1 MAKASNYV
9 EALKKPRSVQITR
22 SQLAESFFYLNG
34 YPLSLAD
41 YPHMRLIHDISPKAM
56 VLKFSR
62 QCLYENQFVN
72 LACGNQVLAKNL
84 KAGDP
89 IIGFNTET
97 LKNELTKISNV
108 WDNGTTHIYEIRTR
122 TGRVAHVTD
131 NHPFYM
137 IKGWKEASK
146 LVKGDLIAIS
156 KDNSCGLS
164 SAETVPDE
172 HFIIAAYLLAE
183 GSLTSGSI
191 GFTNT
196 RKECVDELQKA
207 LHKVDPKLT
216 LKIVSPNAKQY
227 QYRVSGHGVGKPHPL
242 KPTLLKWGMLGKG
255 SADKFHPDFVWNL
268 IKEQLCHYLRIWWDT
283 DGYVAKHKNG
293 HYYPGIALISKQLT
307 QGIQE
312 LLLKLGIHST
322 ISVMQPP
329 IYGGTNKYVY
339 RVSVEGNESKQ
350 RFFDLIKTHKNP
362 SNPTFKENSRNQQ
375 LVIDASF
382 VEEQLKTIKHKKQK
396 SMLYFNRGV
405 NYYTLDKV
413 KRILTVENLPELE
426 KVINSDIYFDKVVE
440 VNYLGEHP
448 SIAIEVEGTHTFQVN
463 NLITKNT
470 SKSSSLANIMAAD
483 AIMRSKNPNKGGS
496 GGFQQMYVSPTVE
509 QTKVFSHDRL
519 TPVLDGSPW
528 VKSNF
533 MDPKLIQNV
542 FMKQLKNGSKMYLR
556 YALQSADRLRGFTC
570 SEVHEYHTLRGWVPV
585 KDLREDDVLLTK
597 NEKNNTWEWQK
608 PTKIIVQDYS
618 GPMDIYTAKGFRC
631 EVTPDHRMHLSF
643 DVRADHNYKDKTIPL
658 NWNTD
663 YKSKDLYNRNF
674 KLGIGD
680 VGDMSYKSS
689 KPIPEFFELPEFSTT
704 LKADGTPY
712 SDGQLRTFPAIKLPL
727 KPFMRW
733 MGWWLSEGWTALNA
747 CIIGIAQDNQHNPA
761 NSQDINSLFDGLF
774 PQHTKINSKQDN
786 LSAWQLNGEYRTL
799 YEWLKPLGKSG
810 DKYIP
815 AQLLEYT
822 EYLPELLDALY
833 CGDGDNCTTYKK
845 NDKYKD
851 HLRLNTKSEQL
862 ANTVQTAWLLLGK
875 LASIRH
881 RDRKTCRMY
890 TVELKARTYFNFY
903 LNRPSCSGYVKQEHY
918 NGKIYCV
925 QTPNQNFVARHAIE
939 KMPFVTGNSVDKF
952 YWDEVQ
958 DLHADIIP
966 VAEQAMSR
974 SYYKERIYAGTP
986 KLTQGTLATLWFRST
1001 MNEFLPKCEHCNKW
1015 NLLDEHNIGMKGLIC
1030 KFCGGGL
1037 NPRNGQWVRT
1047 APKEN
1052 DKYKMEGFR
1061 VCALHFYGAPWVDWK
1076 EDILLPYE
1084 TQPRNIFYNEILG
1097 LEYDQG
1103 SSPISEEDIKKCCT
1117 GGPMKQGPDMQ
1128 TQMHRLFFGIDYGP
1142 MNSTESYT
1150 VLLVMHKE
1158 GKKTRVVFAKKYIG
1172 KEADFAFIHKDIVE
1186 QFHRWHIVALGADHG
1201 LGEAT
1206 NSELRSKL
1214 GQHKVIAFQHQ
1225 ANQKEEI
1232 RWNAKMKAYTLGRT
1246 PIMTR
1251 FFSEIK
1257 AGKFIFPQWDEWEPF
1272 AKDILAPV
1280 IDYDKDKIKMFYVNS
1295 RPDDTF
1301 HALIY
1306 GKTALDL
1313 VNSMVSW

>member
-1 MAKASNYV
+1 MAQASNYV

-62 QCLYENQFVN
+62 QCLHESQLIN
-72 LACGNQVLAKNL
+72 LAGGNQVLAKNL

-89 IIGFNTET
+89 VVGFNTDT

-108 WDNGTTHIYEIRTR
+108 WDNGITHIYEIRTR
-122 TGRVAHVTD
+122 TGRIAHVTD

-137 IKGWKEASK
+137 VRGWREASK
-146 LVKGDLIAIS
+146 LANGDLIAIS
-156 KDNSCGLS
+156 RDNSCSLPIT
-164 SAETVPDE
+164 ETVLNE

-196 RKECVDELQKA
+196 RKECVDELQEA

-216 LKIVSPNAKQY
+216 LKVVSPNAKQY
-227 QYRVSGHGVGKPHPL
+227 QYRVNGHGPGKPHPL

-268 IKEQLCHYLRIWWDT
+268 TKKQLCHYLRIWWDT
-283 DGYVAKHKNG
+283 DGYVVKHKNG
-293 HYYPGIALISKQLT
+293 HYYPAIALISKQLT

-329 IYGGTNKYVY
+329 IYGGTNRYVY

-350 RFFDLIKTHKNP
+350 RFFNLIKTYKNP
-362 SNPTFKENSRNQQ
+362 SNPVYKEFSSNQQ

-382 VEEQLKTIKHKKQK
+382 IEEQLKTIKRKKQR
-396 SMLYFNRGV
+396 SILYFNRNV

-413 KRILTVENLPELE
+413 KRILAVESLPELE
-426 KVINSDIYFDKVVE
+426 KIVNSDIYFDKVEE

-483 AIMRSKNPNKGGS
+483 AIMRSKNPHKGGS

-528 VKSNF
+528 VKKNF

-556 YALQSADRLRGFTC
+556 YALQSADRLRGF
-570 SEVHEYHTLRGWVPV
+570 
-585 KDLREDDVLLTK
+585 
-597 NEKNNTWEWQK
+597 
-608 PTKIIVQDYS
+608 
-618 GPMDIYTAKGFRC
+618 
-631 EVTPDHRMHLSF
+631 
-643 DVRADHNYKDKTIPL
+643 
-658 NWNTD
+658 
-663 YKSKDLYNRNF
+663 
-674 KLGIGD
+674 
-680 VGDMSYKSS
+680 
-689 KPIPEFFELPEFSTT
+689 
-704 LKADGTPY
+704 
-712 SDGQLRTFPAIKLPL
+712 
-727 KPFMRW
+727 
-733 MGWWLSEGWTALNA
+733 
-747 CIIGIAQDNQHNPA
+747 
-761 NSQDINSLFDGLF
+761 
-774 PQHTKINSKQDN
+774 
-786 LSAWQLNGEYRTL
+786 
-799 YEWLKPLGKSG
+799 
-810 DKYIP
+810 
-815 AQLLEYT
+815 
-822 EYLPELLDALY
+822 
-833 CGDGDNCTTYKK
+833 
-845 NDKYKD
+845 
-851 HLRLNTKSEQL
+851 
-862 ANTVQTAWLLLGK
+862 
-875 LASIRH
+875 
-881 RDRKTCRMY
+881 
-890 TVELKARTYFNFY
+890 
-903 LNRPSCSGYVKQEHY
+903 
-918 NGKIYCV
+918 
-925 QTPNQNFVARHAIE
+925 
-939 KMPFVTGNSVDKF
+939 SVDKF

-986 KLTQGTLATLWFRST
+986 KLTQGTLATLWYRST

-1037 NPRNGQWVRT
+1037 NPKNGQWVRT
-1047 APKEN
+1047 ASKEN

-1061 VCALHFYGAPWVDWK
+1061 VCALHFYGAPWVNWK
-1076 EDILLPYE
+1076 EDILLQYD
-1084 TQPRNIFYNEILG
+1084 TQPRNVFYNEILG

-1103 SSPISEEDIKKCCT
+1103 SSPISEEDVKKCCT
-1117 GGPMKQGPDMQ
+1117 GGPMKQGPDLQ
-1128 TQMHRLFFGIDYGP
+1128 TQAHRLFFGIDYGP
-1142 MNSTESYT
+1142 MNSTDSYT
-1150 VLLVMHKE
+1150 VLLVMHQE
-1158 GKKTRVVFAKKYIG
+1158 GKKVRVVHAKKYMG

-1225 ANQKEEI
+1225 ANQKEEV

-1251 FFSEIK
+1251 FFSDIK

-1313 VNSMVSW
+1313 VNTMVSW